1 MALNIKDE
9 EAVRLAGEVARLAG
23 ESKTRA
29 VKVALDERRERLT
42 LARGHRDHGA
52 ELRRFLEQEVWTQ
65 VPHEALGRPLSR
77 SEREAILG
85 YGPEGV

>member
-42 LARGHRDHGA
+42 LARGDRGA

-65 VPHEALGRPLSR
+65 VPREALGRPLSR
-77 SEREAILG
+77 AERETVLG

>member
-29 VKVALDERRERLT
+29 VKVALDERRKRLT
-42 LARGHRDHGA
+42 LAGGQRDRGG

-65 VPHEALGRPLSR
+65 VPPEALGRPLSR
-77 SEREAILG
+77 ADREAILG

>member
-42 LARGHRDHGA
+42 LARGHRDRGA
-52 ELRRFLEQEVWTQ
+52 ELRSFLEQEVWTQ
-65 VPHEALGRPLSR
+65 VPREALDRPLSR
-77 SEREAILG
+77 AAREAILG